1 MSTKATPQR
10 NEENRFQETDGFR
23 GQMGF
28 LFLLTTIFFL
38 NFISRIILAPLIPTI
53 ETDLDLSHAEAGS
66 LFLFISCGYFA
77 TLIGSGFVSSRFT
90 HKRTI
95 VLSIT
100 AMGIALMLT
109 SLSGGLW
116 PIRLSLLTVGLAAG
130 LYLPSAIATLTG
142 SVQTRHWGKAIAI
155 HELAP
160 NLSFVLAPLISEAV
174 LYWFSWRAVFGILG
188 IVALIFGLI
197 FSRYSRGGDYSGEP
211 PNFSSLRTL
220 SAIPSYW
227 LLILLFSLGISGTL
241 GIFAMLPLYLV
252 TEHGISQNWANT
264 LISFSRIPGIGMAL
278 AGGWAS
284 DRFGP
289 KRTLMVVL
297 FITGGMTFLLGTV
310 SSSIITIFVFLQPI
324 IAVCFFP
331 AGLTALS
338 LITPPRLRNVAVSF
352 TTPFAFL
359 VGGGVV
365 PSVIGFIGDWRSF
378 AVAISV
384 VGGFILTGSFFSK
397 YLRFYEQSKA
407 LD

>member
-1 MSTKATPQR
+1 MSTKGTPQR
-10 NEENRFQETDGFR
+10 NDENRIQATGRFR
-23 GQMGF
+23 DQLGF
-28 LFLLTTIFFL
+28 LLLLTTIFFL
-38 NFISRIILAPLIPTI
+38 NFLSRIILAPLIPTI
-53 ETDLDLSHAEAGS
+53 EIDLDLSHAEAGS
-66 LFLFISCGYFA
+66 LFLFISCGYFV

-95 VLSIT
+95 VISIT
-100 AMGIALMLT
+100 AMGIALIGT
-109 SLSGGLW
+109 SMTGGLW
-116 PIRLSLLTVGLAAG
+116 PIRLSLLTVGSAAG

-142 SVQTRHWGKAIAI
+142 SVKTQHWGKAIAI

-174 LYWFSWRAVFGILG
+174 LYWFSWRVVFGILG
-188 IVALIFGLI
+188 IAALIFGFI
-197 FSRYSRGGDYSGEP
+197 FSRYSRGGNYSGDP
-211 PNFSSLRTL
+211 PNFRSLRAL

-227 LLILLFSLGISGTL
+227 LLILLFSLGISSTL

-264 LISFSRIPGIGMAL
+264 LISFSRIPGLGMAL
-278 AGGWAS
+278 VGGWAS

-289 KRTLMVVL
+289 KQTLSIVFL
-297 FITGGMTFLLGTV
+297 ITGAMTFLLGTV
-310 SSSIITIFVFLQPI
+310 PSSVITTFVFLQPI

-359 VGGGVV
+359 VGGGIV
-365 PSVIGFIGDWRSF
+365 PSLIGFIGDLRSF

-384 VGGFILTGSFFSK
+384 VGGFIVTGAFFSK
-397 YLRFYEQSKA
+397 YLRFYEQ
-407 LD
+407 